1 MPTAAEVSSAN
12 REVPLKLTDVILH
25 VFLPL
30 LTQETAIMVSAFAY
44 GLKTDVAVGWLIALN
59 TLAVTIDIALFFIPT
74 FFLSDRL
81 HNSIQERMG
90 DYYDRGVNIV
100 KLMGAFRTA
109 TAMAFVMPSVAAMIV
124 VGLLRLSFWRALAG
138 LFVGSVAYVVV
149 PLLIALPLASTLPA
163 YLLPL
168 LRWTAPA
175 ILLAL
180 VLLSLVRAGWRGLG
194 RADSGAD

>member
-1 MPTAAEVSSAN
+1 
-12 REVPLKLTDVILH
+12 
-25 VFLPL
+25 
-30 LTQETAIMVSAFAY
+30 MVSAFAY

-81 HNSIQERMG
+81 HNSIQERME
-90 DYYDRGVNIV
+90 DYYDRGIKIV

>member
-1 MPTAAEVSSAN
+1 
-12 REVPLKLTDVILH
+12 
-25 VFLPL
+25 
-30 LTQETAIMVSAFAY
+30 MVSAFAY

-59 TLAVTIDIALFFIPT
+59 TVAVTIDIALFFIPT

-138 LFVGSVAYVVV
+138 LFVGSVTYVVV

-180 VLLSLVRAGWRGLG
+180 VLLSLLRAGWRGLR
-194 RADSGAD
+194 RAGSEID